1 MLESFPPRHRHC
13 LLTPDLV
20 MWVKQMINHPP
31 QTPKIGG
38 MNRSQMGGLYIDV
51 YGIVLPTFV
60 CLFFLGSKWEDQMEH
75 SAA

>member
-51 YGIVLPTFV
+51 YGIVLPTFDISIDNEADR
-60 CLFFLGSKWEDQMEH
+60 LTNIT
-75 SAA
+75 